1 MEVDFEPIRIPPTPA
16 LRRWS
21 SQNGFAPELVAR
33 WGEFYPDLQGLLR
46 AMAQAPQTWLRL
58 NGLRAPPED
67 TLRRMRERGMILED
81 GPLPQAAKVVE
92 TEFSAGATPEYL
104 SGRYFLQDLSSQ
116 LAPTALDP
124 QPGERIADLSAAPGG
139 KTVAI
144 ADMMGDD
151 GVIAAFEIDR
161 ARHQALTSNLARC
174 GVTSAVSWAKPGQS
188 AKDLGEQFDAVL
200 LDAPCTGEGVVS
212 RDPRRR
218 MGQLQEYESCAREQ
232 ASLLETAA
240 AITRPG
246 GRIVYA
252 TCTLAPEENE
262 LQVERAVKELG
273 LVVEDLPQQLRD
285 VKVGGQALFPGIQKL
300 GTRELI
306 PDVSK
311 TLHALPHLHGIL
323 GFYVARLRKEA
334 S

>member
-1 MEVDFEPIRIPPTPA
+1 

-21 SQNGFAPELVAR
+21 SANGFSPELVAR
-33 WGEFYPDLQGLLR
+33 WGEFYPDLQGLLG
-46 AMAQAPQTWLRL
+46 AMAKGPQTWLRL
-58 NGLRAPPED
+58 NGLRAKPEV
-67 TLRRMRERGMILED
+67 TLERMRSRGMVLED
-81 GPLPQAAKVVE
+81 GPLPQAARVVE
-92 TEFSAGATPEYL
+92 SEFSAGATPEYL
-104 SGRYFLQDLSSQ
+104 SGHYFLQDLSSQ
-116 LAPTALDP
+116 IAPTALDP
-124 QPGERIADLSAAPGG
+124 QPGEHIADLSAAPGG

-151 GVIAAFEIDR
+151 GRIAAFEIDP
-161 ARHQALTSNLARC
+161 ARHKALAANLARC
-174 GVTSAVSWAKPGQS
+174 GVTSCVSWAKPGQS
-188 AKDLGEQFDAVL
+188 AIELGETCDAVL

-218 MGQLQEYESCAREQ
+218 MGQLQEYEKSAREQ

-240 AITRPG
+240 KITKPG

-262 LQVERAVKELG
+262 LQVERAVNDLG
-273 LVVEDLPQQLRD
+273 LVIEELPQTLRE
-285 VKVGGQALFPGIQKL
+285 VKIGGNLLFPGIQKL
-300 GTRELI
+300 GVRDLVPEITQ
-306 PDVSK
+306 

-323 GFYVARLRKEA
+323 GFYVALLRKEA

>member
-1 MEVDFEPIRIPPTPA
+1 MA
-16 LRRWS
+16 K
-21 SQNGFAPELVAR
+21 APS
-33 WGEFYPDLQGLLR
+33 
-46 AMAQAPQTWLRL
+46 TWLRL
-58 NGLRAPPED
+58 NGLRSPPEE
-67 TLRRMRERGMILED
+67 TLARMRARGMKLEE
-81 GPLPQAAKVVE
+81 GPFPQSAKVVE

-104 SGRYFLQDLSSQ
+104 SGQYFLQDLSSQ

-124 QPGERIADLSAAPGG
+124 KPGERIADLSAAPGG

-151 GVIAAFEIDR
+151 GLIAAFEIDPD
-161 ARHQALTSNLARC
+161 RHGALGSNLARC
-174 GVTSAVSWAKPGQS
+174 GVTSCVSYAKPGQ
-188 AKDLGEQFDAVL
+188 AATQLEEEFDAVL

-218 MGQLQEYESCAREQ
+218 MGQLQEYETSAREQ

-240 AITRPG
+240 KITRPG

-262 LQVERAVKELG
+262 LQVERAVRDLG
-273 LVVEDLPQQLRD
+273 LVIERLPQSLRE
-285 VKVGGQALFPGIQKL
+285 VRIGGNPLFPGIKKL
-300 GTRELI
+300 GVRDLRPEI
-306 PDVSK
+306 AE

-323 GFYVARLRKEA
+323 GFYVALLRKEA